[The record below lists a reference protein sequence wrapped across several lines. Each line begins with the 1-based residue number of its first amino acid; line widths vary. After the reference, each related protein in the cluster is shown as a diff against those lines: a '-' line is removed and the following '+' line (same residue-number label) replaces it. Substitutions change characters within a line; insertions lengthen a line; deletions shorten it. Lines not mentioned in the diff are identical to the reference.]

1 MGHPFMDARGLYRVF
16 NAAEY
21 RYRWNNTR
29 APSLIDPIDET
40 KATLDLETAAT
51 FADGIWRFAA
61 TFFNGIYDS
70 GFLPVGP
77 FGEPYLILT
86 IESGVIIGNP
96 SQKPDNWSL
105 RVVGTNPTAFGVVWV
120 DGFYTELGSLR
131 ADEWYVE
138 YSVDRASWSSV
149 TQAVPVVG
157 VAVLRLLIPVSWDDG
172 SEVFVRVRMRRDDG
186 AGWIFSEGIDD
197 VRSIVVDGVGP
208 TAPLGGDQFNAPLSG
223 VS

>member
-1 MGHPFMDARGLYRVF
+1 MDARGQYRVF

-21 RYRWNNTR
+21 RYRWNNAR

-40 KATLDLETAAT
+40 KATLDLTTAAT
-51 FADGIWRFAA
+51 FADGIWRFAV

-86 IESGVIIGNP
+86 IDGGVVIGNP
-96 SQKPDNWSL
+96 PQKPDSWSL
-105 RVVGTNPTAFGVVWV
+105 RVVGNNPASTGVVWV
-120 DGFYTELGSLR
+120 DGFYTELGALR

-138 YSVDRASWSSV
+138 FSTDQVSWTPA
-149 TQAVPVVG
+149 TQAVPAIG
-157 VAVLRLLIPVSWDDG
+157 VAVLRKDIPSSWSDG
-172 SEVFVRVRMRRDDG
+172 AEVFVRVRMRRDDSG
-186 AGWIFSEGIDD
+186 TWIYSDGIDD
-197 VRSIVVDGVGP
+197 VRSIIVNGEGP
-208 TAPLGGDQFNAPLSG
+208 TAPLGGDQFTAPLPG